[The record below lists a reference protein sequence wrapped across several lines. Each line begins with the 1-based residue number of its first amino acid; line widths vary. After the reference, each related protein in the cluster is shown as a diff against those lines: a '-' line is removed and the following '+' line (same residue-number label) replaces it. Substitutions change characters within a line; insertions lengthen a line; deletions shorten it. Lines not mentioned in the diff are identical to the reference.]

1 MYFQLGNEKQDLEKE
16 VSALGQE
23 RGQLKAELDAANERL
38 VNEVKKADHQ
48 EEVVQHLTTKL
59 QGKTRG
65 CNFVF
70 EDIVI

>member
-23 RGQLKAELDAANERL
+23 RGQLKAELNAANQRL

-48 EEVVQHLTTKL
+48 EEVVQQLTTRL
-59 QGKTRG
+59 QGKTTGRHFG
-65 CNFVF
+65 F
-70 EDIVI
+70 EGYT